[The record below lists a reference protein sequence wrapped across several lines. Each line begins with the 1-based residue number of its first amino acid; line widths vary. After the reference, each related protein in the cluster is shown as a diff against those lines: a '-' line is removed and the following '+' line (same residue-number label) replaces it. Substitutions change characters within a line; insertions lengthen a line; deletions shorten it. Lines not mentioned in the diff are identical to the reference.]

1 MGEREP
7 LLRLENLCKDYGQG
21 MILHH
26 LNLDIYPGEFLTLLG
41 PSGCGKTTTLRMIA
55 GLESVTEGRVWLEG
69 RDITGLPPEKR
80 PLNTVFQSYALFP
93 HMNVFQNIAYG
104 LKVRGIKKP
113 EQKQRVEE
121 ALRLVRLSGYEKRMP
136 AQLSGG
142 QRQRVAIARAAV
154 LRPKVLLLDEPLG
167 ALDLKLRQQMQTEL
181 KRMQQEMGITFLYI
195 THDQE
200 EALNMSTR
208 IVILREGRVEQIG
221 TPEDVYEH
229 PQTLFAAGFIGQSN
243 LLRGE
248 VTAVHPENRFTL
260 RVEDVELPVLSDRP
274 FAVGDRAVLCLRP
287 QRVRYGFQPQHQM
300 EVQGVIRQKYY
311 SGGMQHTLIALSD
324 RVTVKAVTQAS
335 EMDQFQIGDRVYVGW
350 NQTHAPM
357 VPDEKLDEKLDSE
370 AAGEGQG

>member
-1 MGEREP
+1 MSKELIRLRDLCMAFDDEP
-7 LLRLENLCKDYGQG
+7 VLDHINLYINDK
-21 MILHH
+21 
-26 LNLDIYPGEFLTLLG
+26 EFLTLLG
-41 PSGCGKTTTLRMIA
+41 PSGCGKTTTLRIIGGFA
-55 GLESVTEGRVWLEG
+55 TPTSGDVLFDGVRINDV
-69 RDITGLPPEKR
+69 PPYR
-80 PLNTVFQSYALFP
+80 RQINTVFQKYALFP

-104 LKVRGIKKP
+104 LKVKGVKKA
-113 EQKQRVEE
+113 EQKERVEE

-136 AQLSGG
+136 SQLSGG
-142 QRQRVAIARAAV
+142 QRQRIAIARAAV

-181 KRMQQEMGITFLYI
+181 KRMQQEMGITFVYI

-221 TPEDVYEH
+221 TPEEVYEH

-300 EVQGVIRQKYY
+300 ELQGVIRQKYY

-324 RVTVKAVTQAS
+324 RLTVNAVTQAS

-350 NQTHAPM
+350 NQTHAPV
-357 VPDEKLDEKLDSE
+357 VPDEKLDLE
-370 AAGEGQG
+370 AAEEGKG

>member
-1 MGEREP
+1 MGEKEP

-113 EQKQRVEE
+113 EQKRRVEE

-221 TPEDVYEH
+221 TPEEVYEH

-300 EVQGVIRQKYY
+300 ELQGVIRQKYY